1 MALRRDNSVPLYHQ
15 LRDLLREQIESGQ
28 LPPHTRLPSET
39 ELQVRYGVSRMTVRL
54 AMGAL
59 VNDGL
64 VYRRP
69 GKGSFV
75 APPRVSKRFVSMIS
89 FTEELRLRGF
99 RPSSKVLE
107 AREIPAAD
115 AIAQRLQIPPGTPV
129 VLVRRIRYADGEPVG
144 LNTSHLRA
152 DLCPGILEEDLA
164 QGSLYKLIE
173 DRWGVRITR
182 ADRFLASIPC
192 PPDLA
197 GLLRV
202 RPGDPILELRGVV
215 YTESGVPLDYCEEY
229 YSEGNER

>member
-192 PPDLA
+192 PQDLA

>member
-1 MALRRDNSVPLYHQ
+1 MGLKRDNSVPLYHQ

-39 ELQVRYGVSRMTVRL
+39 ELQQRYGVSRMTVRL

-64 VYRRP
+64 VYRHP

-107 AREIPAAD
+107 AREVPAASD
-115 AIAQRLQIPPGTPV
+115 IALRLHIQPGAPV
-129 VLVRRIRYADGEPVG
+129 FRVRRIRYADGEPVG
-144 LNTSHLRA
+144 LNTSHLRV
-152 DLCPGILEEDLA
+152 DLCPGILDENLA
-164 QGSLYKLIE
+164 EGSLYKLIE
-173 DRWGVRITR
+173 SRYGLRITR
-182 ADRFLASIPC
+182 AERSLASIPC
-192 PPDLA
+192 PATVADIL
-197 GLLRV
+197 GV
-202 RPGDPILELRGVV
+202 RPGDPVLELRGVV
-215 YTESGVPLDYCEEY
+215 YTETGVPLDYCEEY

>member
-1 MALRRDNSVPLYHQ
+1 
-15 LRDLLREQIESGQ
+15 DLLRRQIESGQ
-28 LPPHTRLPSET
+28 LPPHTRLPSEA
-39 ELQVRYGVSRMTVRL
+39 ELQERYGVSRMTVRL

-59 VNDGL
+59 VNEGL
-64 VYRRP
+64 VYRYP